1 MSLTPGL
8 LAQGLL
14 VLASGSRSRKMLL
27 AAAGVEF
34 IADPADLDEDAIM
47 AELATRG
54 ADAIKLAS
62 ELAGQK
68 ALTVSRRHP
77 GRLVLGGDSVI
88 ALGGSF
94 LGKCASMDEA
104 RTLLMRLATREHL
117 LVSAAALAR
126 DGALLWTHAS
136 PCRMS
141 MRSLSRNFLDHYLAL
156 EGPAI
161 LSSVGCYRFE
171 GRGAQL
177 FDRVEGD
184 YFSVLGL
191 PLLPVLAELRKEG
204 VLEQ

>member
-1 MSLTPGL
+1 MT
-8 LAQGLL
+8 L
-14 VLASGSRSRKMLL
+14 VLASGSTSRKKLL
-27 AAAGVEF
+27 TAAGVPF
-34 IADPADLDEDAIM
+34 IADPADLDEDALI
-47 AELATRG
+47 AGLKGRG
-54 ADAIKLAS
+54 ADAMQIAS

-68 ALTVSRRHP
+68 ALCVSRRHP

-88 ALGGSF
+88 ALGVSF
-94 LGKCASMDEA
+94 ISKCATMDDA
-104 RTLLMRLATREHL
+104 RALLHKLSSKEHL

-126 DGALLWTHAS
+126 DGDLLWTHAS
-136 PCRMS
+136 PCRMV
-141 MRSLSRNFLDHYLAL
+141 MRSLSRKFLDDYLAT

-161 LSSVGCYRFE
+161 LSSVGCYHYE

-177 FDRVEGD
+177 FDSVDGD

>member
-1 MSLTPGL
+1 MTRAP
-8 LAQGLL
+8 L
-14 VLASGSRSRKMLL
+14 VLASASASRKKLL
-27 AAAGVEF
+27 TAAGVDF
-34 IADPADLDEDAIM
+34 IADPAELDEEALTARLIR
-47 AELATRG
+47 RG
-54 ADAIKLAS
+54 ADAMKVAS

-68 ALTVSRRHP
+68 ALSVSRRHP

-88 ALGGSF
+88 EFGGAF
-94 LGKCASMDEA
+94 LSKCPSMAEA
-104 RTLLMRLATREHL
+104 RALLHKLSSKEHL

-126 DGALLWTHAS
+126 DAALLWTHAS

-141 MRSLSRNFLDHYLAL
+141 MRSLSHNFLDHYLAA
-156 EGPAI
+156 EGAAI

-171 GRGAQL
+171 GHGAQL
-177 FDRVEGD
+177 FDKVEGD